1 MDGLHS
7 GQVRTLIRWIKEGP
21 AGVVPI
27 SRPDESLGSLQ
38 AVTWDDAGNSAVIEL
53 LVGWHRSLLAVF
65 AFQMPMSA
73 GGVRRWLMEQVLEAP
88 ERLLFWVRD
97 IAGHLVGHVGLSRFD
112 FAERTV
118 AVRDVVCGVG
128 GAEATLAEAVETLK
142 TWVREA
148 FSLRAVDEGQG
159 RAVA

>member
-38 AVTWDDAGNSAVIEL
+38 AVTWDDAGNSTVIEL

-97 IAGHLVGHVGLSRFD
+97 IAGHMVGHVGLSRFD

-128 GAEATLAEAVETLK
+128 GAEAILAEAVETLK

>member
-21 AGVVPI
+21 AGVIPV

-38 AVTWDDAGNSAVIEL
+38 AVTWDDAGSTAAIERL
-53 LVGWHRSLLAVF
+53 LSWHSSLLAVF
-65 AFQMPMSA
+65 AFQMSMTPA
-73 GGVRRWLMEQVLEAP
+73 GQRRWLMEQVLEAP

-97 IAGHLVGHVGLSRFD
+97 IAGHVIGHVGLSRFD

-128 GAEATLAEAVETLK
+128 GAEAVLAEAVETLK